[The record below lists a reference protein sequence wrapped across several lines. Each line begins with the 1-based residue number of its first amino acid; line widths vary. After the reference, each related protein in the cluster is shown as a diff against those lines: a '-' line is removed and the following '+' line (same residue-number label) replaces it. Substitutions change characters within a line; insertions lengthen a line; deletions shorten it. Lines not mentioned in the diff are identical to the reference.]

1 VTTVSSR
8 AAQIE
13 LICQHVTEQYVFA
26 DVAIEV
32 TAVLRRRRDDGGYE
46 AAADEEF
53 AAAVTADL
61 QSVNGDK
68 HLRLQYSLEPV
79 PEPVDGG
86 PDDEDL
92 MESEVGRNAGGIRRV
107 ERLAGNVGYLDL
119 IAFFPAAV
127 AGWAAAAAMNL
138 LAGTDALI
146 VDLRR
151 SRGGDPGMV
160 ALLCSYLVDEPL
172 HLNDLYARGDGS
184 TTQFWTLPYVPGP
197 RFGGRKPIYVL
208 TSADTFSAAEEF
220 AYNMQQHGRGTIIG
234 ARTRGGAHPC
244 DRFRITEHLAA
255 TVPVARAINPVSG
268 TNWEGVGV
276 APDIEVPPDAAL
288 QTAYRQAL
296 QYAVGLSPDSRR
308 DVHTEAVQALERV

>member
-1 VTTVSSR
+1 MTTVISR

-13 LICQHVTEQYVFA
+13 LICQHVTEQYVFP

-68 HLRLQYSLEPV
+68 HLQLRHSVEPV
-79 PEPVDGG
+79 PEPDSG
-86 PDDEDL
+86 PDNDL
-92 MESEVGRNAGGIRRV
+92 MEREVDRNAGGIRRV

-172 HLNDLYARGDGS
+172 HLNDLHARRDGT

-197 RFGGRKPIYVL
+197 RFGGRKPVYVL

-244 DRFRITEHLAA
+244 DRFQIAEHLIA

-268 TNWEGVGV
+268 TNWEGVGI
-276 APDIEVPPDAAL
+276 APDVETPADAAF
-288 QTAYRQAL
+288 QAGYERAL
-296 QYAVGLSPDSRR
+296 RHVVGLGADGRR
-308 DVHTEAVQALERV
+308 DVHTEAVQALRDV